1 MKYPLNFLN
10 FISKANNSVISMLY
24 ILIKHAIISQSESL
38 LEWFK

>member
-1 MKYPLNFLN
+1 MN

-24 ILIKHAIISQSESL
+24 TLKKHATISQLESL

>member
-10 FISKANNSVISMLY
+10 FISKASNSVISMLY
-24 ILIKHAIISQSESL
+24 ILIKYVIISQSESL

>member
-24 ILIKHAIISQSESL
+24 ILIKQAIISQSESL